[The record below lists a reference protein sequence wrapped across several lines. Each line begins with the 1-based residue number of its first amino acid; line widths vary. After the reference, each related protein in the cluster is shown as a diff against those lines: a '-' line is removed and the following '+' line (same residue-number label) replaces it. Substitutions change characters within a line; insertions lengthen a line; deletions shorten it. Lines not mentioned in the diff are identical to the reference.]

1 MPLRIR
7 IENLSFYYPSLSTPT
22 LSNIN
27 LEIKDNEF
35 IGLIGPTGS
44 GKTTLVQHLNGLL
57 KPTEGRILID
67 GQDLWDK
74 RMDLSEVRRRVGLVF
89 QFPEVQFFESTV
101 FEEVAFGPRNLNLPD
116 SEIETRVERSLKQM
130 DLDPQSFKHRSPL
143 RLSEGEKRR
152 LAIAS
157 ILAMDPEVL
166 ILDEPT
172 VGMDHACVAKLESL
186 IRKIFLSRKTIILIS
201 HDMDLIA
208 RSVKR
213 VVVLKEGE
221 ICFDGRKEEILTD
234 EERLKAIGLDAPKI
248 TLLIKKLRKKGVN
261 IRPDIFTLEEV
272 KRCLKLIQNM

>member
-1 MPLRIR
+1 MKIR

-57 KPTEGRILID
+57 RPSRGRILID
-67 GQDLWDK
+67 DQDLWDK
-74 RMDLSEVRRRVGLVF
+74 RTNLSEVRRRIGLVF

-101 FEEVAFGPRNLNLPD
+101 FDEVAFGPRNLNLPD
-116 SEIETRVERSLKQM
+116 SEIEARVERSLQQM
-130 DLDPQSFKHRSPL
+130 DLDPQSFKHRSPF

-157 ILAMDPEVL
+157 VLAMDPEML

-172 VGMDHACVAKLESL
+172 AGMDHACITKLEKL
-186 IRKIFLSRKTIILIS
+186 IRKIFLSGKTIILIS

-208 RSVKR
+208 RSVNR
-213 VVVLKEGE
+213 VVVLNEGK
-221 ICFDGRKEEILTD
+221 IYFDGRKEEILTD
-234 EERLKAIGLDAPKI
+234 EERLKAIGLNAPEI
-248 TLLIKKLRKKGVN
+248 TLLVKKLRNKGVN
-261 IRPDIFTLEEV
+261 IKPDVFTIEEV
-272 KRCLKLIQNM
+272 KECLKLIQDV

>member
-1 MPLRIR
+1 LKIR

-57 KPTEGRILID
+57 RPSRGRILID
-67 GQDLWDK
+67 DQDLWDK
-74 RMDLSEVRRRVGLVF
+74 RTNLSEVRRRIGLVF

-101 FEEVAFGPRNLNLPD
+101 FDEVAFGPRNLNLPD
-116 SEIETRVERSLKQM
+116 SEIEARVERSLQQM
-130 DLDPQSFKHRSPL
+130 DLDPQSFKHRSPF

-157 ILAMDPEVL
+157 VLAMDPEML

-172 VGMDHACVAKLESL
+172 AGMDHACITKLEKL
-186 IRKIFLSRKTIILIS
+186 IRKIFLSGKTIILIS

-208 RSVKR
+208 RSVNR
-213 VVVLKEGE
+213 VVVLNEGK
-221 ICFDGRKEEILTD
+221 IYFDGRKEEILTD
-234 EERLKAIGLDAPKI
+234 EERLKAIGLNAPEI
-248 TLLIKKLRKKGVN
+248 TLLVKKLRNKGVN
-261 IRPDIFTLEEV
+261 IKPDVFTIEEV
-272 KRCLKLIQNM
+272 KECLKLIQDV